1 MRQGLLVCRLSGDW
15 QSVQPKFNIAFL
27 ILSEDVMAEDL
38 MRYDQ
43 LAQNAL
49 RGVVR
54 EALRKVQKTG
64 LPGDHH
70 FYIAFNT
77 RFPGVALSERIA
89 ARYPREMTVV
99 LQHQFWNLVVTEEL
113 FEVEL
118 SFDNIPEKLVVP
130 FNAVKGFLDPSV
142 QFGLQFE
149 VVQADGQTDSTQ
161 KPMVEGKTPPET
173 EGETALADSAKPD
186 SESGEAKVVS
196 LDAFRKK

>member
-1 MRQGLLVCRLSGDW
+1 M
-15 QSVQPKFNIAFL
+15 P
-27 ILSEDVMAEDL
+27 EDL

-54 EALRKVQKTG
+54 EALRRVEKSG

-77 RFPGVALSERIA
+77 KYPGVDIGLRMAE
-89 ARYPREMTVV
+89 RYPREMTIVI
-99 LQHQFWNLVVTEEL
+99 QHQYENLVVREDR
-113 FEVEL
+113 FEVTL
-118 SFDNIPEKLVVP
+118 SFDNIPEKLVIP

-149 VVQADGQTDSTQ
+149 VVTVEAPVDSGAKLEKPAPAKTRRKTDG
-161 KPMVEGKTPPET
+161 PEGGTSAKDPPPE
-173 EGETALADSAKPD
+173 GP
-186 SESGEAKVVS
+186 KVVS
-196 LDAFRKK
+196 LDSFRKK

>member
-1 MRQGLLVCRLSGDW
+1 M
-15 QSVQPKFNIAFL
+15 P
-27 ILSEDVMAEDL
+27 EDL

-54 EALRKVQKTG
+54 EALRKVERSG
-64 LPGDHH
+64 LPGEHH

-77 RFPGVALSERIA
+77 KHPGVSLSERLA
-89 ARYPREMTVV
+89 GRYPREMTIV
-99 LQHQFWNLVVTEEL
+99 LQHQYWGLAVSEDR

-130 FNAVKGFLDPSV
+130 FDAVKGFLDPAV

-149 VVQADGQTDSTQ
+149 VAVPAAAAAPAE
-161 KPMVEGKTPPET
+161 K
-173 EGETALADSAKPD
+173 AKPAAPKAV
-186 SESGEAKVVS
+186 EPPAETKPAEAEPAAEAPKVVS
-196 LDAFRKK
+196 LDSFRKK

>member
-1 MRQGLLVCRLSGDW
+1 M
-15 QSVQPKFNIAFL
+15 P
-27 ILSEDVMAEDL
+27 EDL

-49 RGVVR
+49 KGVVR
-54 EALRKVQKTG
+54 EALRKVEKSG

-77 RFPGVALSERIA
+77 KYPGVNIGARLSE
-89 ARYPREMTVV
+89 RYPREMTVV
-99 LQHQFWNLVVTEEL
+99 LQHQFYNLIVTEER
-113 FEVEL
+113 FQVEL

-130 FNAVKGFLDPSV
+130 FAAVKGFLDPAV

-149 VVQADGQTDSTQ
+149 VSHIDPAEQPVESAQ
-161 KPMVEGKTPPET
+161 KIKSKIEHKET
-173 EGETALADSAKPD
+173 EASDAPKSDDAP
-186 SESGEAKVVS
+186 KVVS

>member
-1 MRQGLLVCRLSGDW
+1 
-15 QSVQPKFNIAFL
+15 
-27 ILSEDVMAEDL
+27 MAEDL

-54 EALRKVQKTG
+54 DALRKIAKTG
-64 LPGDHH
+64 LPGEHH

-77 RFPGVALSERIA
+77 KYPGVGLSPRIA
-89 ARYPREMTVV
+89 ERYPREMTVV
-99 LQHQFWNLVVTEEL
+99 LQHQFWNLLIFEDR

-118 SFDNIPEKLVVP
+118 SFDNISEKLIVP
-130 FNAVKGFLDPSV
+130 FLSIKGFLDPSV

-149 VVQADGQTDSTQ
+149 VVPVEEEEPAKPGEVVALGAKQAGEADTSEQS
-161 KPMVEGKTPPET
+161 
-173 EGETALADSAKPD
+173 EGESTPD
-186 SESGEAKVVS
+186 AAEKKVVS

>member
-1 MRQGLLVCRLSGDW
+1 M
-15 QSVQPKFNIAFL
+15 P
-27 ILSEDVMAEDL
+27 EDL

-54 EALRKVQKTG
+54 DALRKVQKTG
-64 LPGDHH
+64 LPGEHH

-77 RFPGVALSERIA
+77 KYPGVILSNRIA
-89 ARYPREMTVV
+89 ERYPREMTVV
-99 LQHQFWNLVVTEEL
+99 LQHQFWNLIITDDR

-118 SFDNIPEKLVVP
+118 SFDNIPEKLVIP
-130 FNAVKGFLDPSV
+130 FNSIKGFLDPSV

-149 VVQADGQTDSTQ
+149 VV
-161 KPMVEGKTPPET
+161 PVEDQEQPET
-173 EGETALADSAKPD
+173 KRAAATRNEKNSEAPEGASSDKDNGDDPSA
-186 SESGEAKVVS
+186 GEAPAKVVS

>member
-1 MRQGLLVCRLSGDW
+1 
-15 QSVQPKFNIAFL
+15 
-27 ILSEDVMAEDL
+27 

-54 EALRKVQKTG
+54 DALRKVLKSG
-64 LPGDHH
+64 LPGEHH

-77 RFPGVALSERIA
+77 RYPGVILSPRIVE
-89 ARYPREMTVV
+89 RYPREMTVV
-99 LQHQFWNLVVTEEL
+99 LQHQFWNLIITEDR

-118 SFDNIPEKLVVP
+118 SFDNIPEKLVIP
-130 FNAVKGFLDPSV
+130 FNAIKGFLDPAV

-149 VVQADGQTDSTQ
+149 VV
-161 KPMVEGKTPPET
+161 PFE
-173 EGETALADSAKPD
+173 ETAAVNSPSVNSDAVAFEGSAKSLADATP
-186 SESGEAKVVS
+186 GEAKVVS